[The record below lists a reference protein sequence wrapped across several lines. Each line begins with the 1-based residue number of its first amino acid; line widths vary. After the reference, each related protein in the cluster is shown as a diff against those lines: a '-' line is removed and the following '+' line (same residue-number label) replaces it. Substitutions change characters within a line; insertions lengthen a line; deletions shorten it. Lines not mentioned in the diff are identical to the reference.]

1 MTTRQAGMVQ
11 RPDWKSANPSRRRAS
26 PGSPAIKSLVFI
38 AEFRDGGSKR
48 CRVYRRVANQLRFD
62 LREHSQQAIRLN

>member
-1 MTTRQAGMVQ
+1 MPTIQAGTVQ
-11 RPDWKSANPSRRRAS
+11 RPDWKSASPSRISAC

-48 CRVYRRVANQLRFD
+48 SRVYCRVANQLRFD
-62 LREHSQQAIRLN
+62 LREHSQ